1 MSVLGDH
8 LENYLLLRHASGFK
22 MNRIDNDLRR
32 FVAFLDSGAA
42 STVTVELAVVW
53 ARQPAMKPITVDFRI
68 SAVRGFAHYMHA
80 IDPAT
85 EVLPRGLLSVP
96 RRRPLPYLYSAGELV
111 RLLRATRRLRP
122 PLRAETLTT
131 LLGLIASTGMRLGE
145 TLTLTRDDVDLA
157 DGMIT
162 IQHAKFDRVRMV
174 PLHPSVT
181 SALRHYRASRQR
193 LCTTPR
199 TDRFFCSSTGA
210 MLRREEVQRVF
221 RQITTELGI
230 RTDTVRPRIHDL
242 RHTFAVNTLLDWQ
255 RDGVDISRRL
265 PLLSTYLGHVEPAN
279 TYWYLSAVPELMHTA
294 AERLEQHTAGHR

>member
-32 FVAFLDSGAA
+32 FVAFLDSAAA
-42 STVTVELAVVW
+42 SRVTVELAVVW
-53 ARQPAMKPITVDFRI
+53 ARQPGTKPITVDFRI

-85 EVLPRGLLSVP
+85 EVPPRGLLSVP
-96 RRRPLPYLYSAGELV
+96 RRRPVPYLYSADELV
-111 RLLRATRRLRP
+111 RLLRAARRLRP
-122 PLRAETLTT
+122 PLRGETLTT

-162 IQHAKFDRVRMV
+162 IQQAKFDRVRMV
-174 PLHPSVT
+174 PLHPSGT

-193 LCTTPR
+193 LCPAPR
-199 TDRFFCSSTGA
+199 TDRFFCSRTGA
-210 MLRREEVQRVF
+210 MLRREEVQRIF

-255 RDGVDISRRL
+255 RDGMDISRRL

-294 AERLEQHTAGHR
+294 AELLEQHTAGHR